1 MGLFYQLKMH
11 RQKNKGFT
19 LVELLVVIAI
29 IGILASVV
37 LVSLNSA
44 RSKARDAKR
53 ISDLHQIS
61 LALENYY
68 DANQAY
74 PTGITGANVS
84 LLDPPDTQ
92 SPYLTSE
99 PKDPTTG
106 ASYTYNSAGCG
117 TTPANQK
124 YALKTTL
131 ENFHTALNSDID
143 GTNCTVVCDA
153 TGSAERDYCIMP

>member
-1 MGLFYQLKMH
+1 MSKH
-11 RQKNKGFT
+11 KNKGFT

-44 RSKARDAKR
+44 RGKARDARR

-68 DANQAY
+68 DAAKGTDGAGTTQAY
-74 PTGITGANVS
+74 PTAITTLA
-84 LLDPPDTQ
+84 PT
-92 SPYLTSE
+92 YLTTE

-106 ASYTYNSAGCG
+106 ASYTYNSAGCS
-117 TTPANQK
+117 PANQK
-124 YALKTTL
+124 YILKATL
-131 ENFHTALNSDID
+131 ENYQAALASDID

-153 TGSAERDYCIMP
+153 TGASERDYCVMP

>member
-1 MGLFYQLKMH
+1 MRKY
-11 RQKNKGFT
+11 KNEGFT

-44 RSKARDAKR
+44 RGKARDARR

-61 LALENYY
+61 LAMENYY

-74 PTGITGANVS
+74 PAQDSGNVVPAV
-84 LLDPPDTQ
+84 LTTPVA
-92 SPYLTSE
+92 YLTTI
-99 PKDPTTG
+99 PKDPPTG
-106 ASYTYNSAGCG
+106 AIYTYNSAGCS
-117 TTPANQK
+117 PANQK
-124 YALKTTL
+124 YILKATL
-131 ENFHTALNSDID
+131 ENYQAALASDID

-153 TGSAERDYCIMP
+153 TGASERDYCVMP